1 MSYHALYRAHRP
13 QKFSDVVGQ
22 VHIVRTIQNALT
34 HERLSHAYLFCG
46 PRGTGKTSI
55 AKIIAKA
62 VNCVNYPT
70 DEPCNECVNC
80 TTITNGS
87 NSDVFEIDAASNNG
101 VDEIREIR
109 DKVKYAPT
117 MGRYKV
123 YIIDE
128 VHMLSTGAFNALLK
142 TLEEPPKHVI
152 FILATTEPHKIPPTI
167 ISRCQRFDFKQIST
181 KEIYHHLIE
190 ILNQQNIEYE
200 QEAIQLVAELAEGYI
215 IDEVHM
221 LSTGAFNALLKTL
234 EEPPKHVIF
243 ILATT
248 EPHKIPPTI
257 ISRCQRFDFKQIST
271 KEIYHHLIEILNQ
284 QNIEYEQEAIQLV
297 AELAEGGMRDALSLL
312 DQVISYAFD
321 KILMDDV
328 HALSGTISNT
338 QLLQIIQGI
347 QNLDFATI
355 IDLIQ
360 EMVDSGKEPSRII
373 DGLINVY
380 RDILMYQK
388 IKEASNISNLLIADP
403 LFIPLSEQLPSSQI
417 VQYLFKLNKLQNEM
431 RFSNHPELMLEVG
444 LMSLTE
450 SDLEHQ
456 SGGVAYEIEISDLKK
471 EIETLKRLIKKVEQ
485 TPVVNSSNSSI
496 INQEEP
502 QFKMDLFQDEPKVSD
517 FKLPATEDHI
527 ILPEH
532 VTPEMLTI
540 EQILSH
546 ASKAAKDLVLQKW
559 SELNPLKMPEYKEVV
574 VLLQDGTVVA
584 ASEEGFINQE
594 EPQFKMDLFQDEPK
608 VSDFKLPATEDHII
622 LPEHVTPEMLTIEQI
637 LSHASKAAKDLV
649 LQKWSELNPLKMPEY
664 KEVVVLLQ
672 DGTVV
677 AASEEGF
684 ILTYKHEPGC
694 KRLLREDNKKIAEQI
709 VAYLFGKPYSFSV
722 MPEAFWLEQRQ
733 SYLEQKK
740 QGIEP
745 RLKQYSQD
753 IKNVINY
760 NEEVQTKE
768 DNFIDKIVGM
778 YGPDLV
784 NIIDE

>member
-200 QEAIQLVAELAEGYI
+200 QEAIQLVAELAEG
-215 IDEVHM
+215 
-221 LSTGAFNALLKTL
+221 
-234 EEPPKHVIF
+234 
-243 ILATT
+243 
-248 EPHKIPPTI
+248 
-257 ISRCQRFDFKQIST
+257 
-271 KEIYHHLIEILNQ
+271 
-284 QNIEYEQEAIQLV
+284 
-297 AELAEGGMRDALSLL
+297 GMRDALSLL

-328 HALSGTISNT
+328 HALSGTISNL

-450 SDLEHQ
+450 SDSIHH
-456 SGGVAYEIEISDLKK
+456 SGGAAYEIEISDLKK
-471 EIETLKRLIKKVEQ
+471 EIEILKRLIKKVHQ
-485 TPVVNSSNSSI
+485 TPMINSSNSSI

-502 QFKMDLFQDEPKVSD
+502 QFKMDLFQDEIKVSD
-517 FKLPATEDHI
+517 FKLPATEHHI

-540 EQILSH
+540 E
-546 ASKAAKDLVLQKW
+546 K
-559 SELNPLKMPEYKEVV
+559 
-574 VLLQDGTVVA
+574 
-584 ASEEGFINQE
+584 
-594 EPQFKMDLFQDEPK
+594 
-608 VSDFKLPATEDHII
+608 
-622 LPEHVTPEMLTIEQI
+622 I

-722 MPEAFWLEQRQ
+722 MPESFWLEQRQ

-760 NEEVQTKE
+760 NEEVQNKE

>member
-1 MSYHALYRAHRP
+1 MSYNALYRAHRP

-22 VHIVRTIQNALT
+22 VHIVRTIQNALK

-181 KEIYHHLIE
+181 KEITQHLSE
-190 ILNQQNIEYE
+190 ILTSQNIE
-200 QEAIQLVAELAEGYI
+200 
-215 IDEVHM
+215 
-221 LSTGAFNALLKTL
+221 F
-234 EEPPKHVIF
+234 EEDAV
-243 ILATT
+243 
-248 EPHKIPPTI
+248 
-257 ISRCQRFDFKQIST
+257 
-271 KEIYHHLIEILNQ
+271 
-284 QNIEYEQEAIQLV
+284 QLV

-312 DQVISYAFD
+312 DQVISYSYD
-321 KILMDDV
+321 KILIDDV
-328 HALSGTISNT
+328 HALSGTIANH
-338 QLLQIIQGI
+338 QLLQIIRGI
-347 QNLDFATI
+347 KDLDFSTI

-360 EMVDSGKEPSRII
+360 EMIDQGKEAIRII

-380 RDILMYQK
+380 RDLLMYQK
-388 IKEASNISNLLIADP
+388 IGNSSNISNLLISDE
-403 LFIPLSEQLPSSQI
+403 LFIPLTEELRSAQI

-431 RFSNHPELMLEVG
+431 RFANHPELMLEVG
-444 LMSLTE
+444 LLSLTE
-450 SDLEHQ
+450 TDSEMTGNKAD
-456 SGGVAYEIEISDLKK
+456 YEIEINDLKK
-471 EIETLKRLIKKVEQ
+471 EIEVLKRLVKKVESIP
-485 TPVVNSSNSSI
+485 TTVASNHTKI
-496 INQEEP
+496 INQDDS
-502 QFKMDLFQDEPKVSD
+502 QFKMNLFQEDTKVSD

-532 VTPEMLTI
+532 ITPEMLTI
-540 EQILSH
+540 EQVLSH
-546 ASKAAKDLVLQKW
+546 ASKQARDNVLEKW
-559 SELNPLKMPEYKEVV
+559 SQLNPIKMPEYKDVI
-574 VLLQDGTVVA
+574 VLLQDGSVVA
-584 ASEEGFINQE
+584 AS
-594 EPQFKMDLFQDEPK
+594 D
-608 VSDFKLPATEDHII
+608 
-622 LPEHVTPEMLTIEQI
+622 
-637 LSHASKAAKDLV
+637 
-649 LQKWSELNPLKMPEY
+649 
-664 KEVVVLLQ
+664 
-672 DGTVV
+672 
-677 AASEEGF
+677 EGF

-694 KRLLREDNKKIAEQI
+694 RRLLREDNKKIAEQI
-709 VAYLFGKPYSFSV
+709 VAYLFGRPYAFNV
-722 MPEAFWLEQRQ
+722 MPESFWLEQRQ

-760 NEEVQTKE
+760 NEEVQSKK
-768 DNFIDKIVGM
+768 DDFIDNIVNL
-778 YGPDLV
+778 YGADLV

>member
-1 MSYHALYRAHRP
+1 MSYNALYRAHRP

-22 VHIVRTIQNALT
+22 VHIVRTIQNALK

-181 KEIYHHLIE
+181 KEITQHLSE
-190 ILNQQNIEYE
+190 ILTSQNIE
-200 QEAIQLVAELAEGYI
+200 
-215 IDEVHM
+215 
-221 LSTGAFNALLKTL
+221 F
-234 EEPPKHVIF
+234 EEDAV
-243 ILATT
+243 
-248 EPHKIPPTI
+248 
-257 ISRCQRFDFKQIST
+257 
-271 KEIYHHLIEILNQ
+271 
-284 QNIEYEQEAIQLV
+284 QLV

-312 DQVISYAFD
+312 DHVISYSYD
-321 KILMDDV
+321 KILIDDV
-328 HALSGTISNT
+328 HALSGTIANH
-338 QLLQIIQGI
+338 QLLQIIRGI
-347 QNLDFATI
+347 KDLDFSTI

-360 EMVDSGKEPSRII
+360 EMIDQGKEAIRII

-380 RDILMYQK
+380 RDLLMYQK
-388 IKEASNISNLLIADP
+388 IGNSSNISNLLISDE
-403 LFIPLSEQLPSSQI
+403 LFIPLTEELRSAQI

-431 RFSNHPELMLEVG
+431 RFANHPELMLEVG
-444 LMSLTE
+444 LLDLTE
-450 SDLEHQ
+450 TDSEMTGNKAD
-456 SGGVAYEIEISDLKK
+456 YEIEINDLKK
-471 EIETLKRLIKKVEQ
+471 EIEVLKRLVKKVESIP
-485 TPVVNSSNSSI
+485 TTVASNHTKI
-496 INQEEP
+496 INQDDS
-502 QFKMDLFQDEPKVSD
+502 QFKMNLFQEDTKVSD

-532 VTPEMLTI
+532 ITPEMLTI
-540 EQILSH
+540 EQVLSH
-546 ASKAAKDLVLQKW
+546 ASKQARDNVLEKW
-559 SELNPLKMPEYKEVV
+559 SQLNPIKMPEYKDVI
-574 VLLQDGTVVA
+574 VLLQDGSVVA
-584 ASEEGFINQE
+584 AS
-594 EPQFKMDLFQDEPK
+594 D
-608 VSDFKLPATEDHII
+608 
-622 LPEHVTPEMLTIEQI
+622 
-637 LSHASKAAKDLV
+637 
-649 LQKWSELNPLKMPEY
+649 
-664 KEVVVLLQ
+664 
-672 DGTVV
+672 
-677 AASEEGF
+677 EGF

-694 KRLLREDNKKIAEQI
+694 RRLLREDNKKIAEQI
-709 VAYLFGKPYSFSV
+709 VAYLFGRPYAFNV
-722 MPEAFWLEQRQ
+722 MPESFWLEQRQ

-760 NEEVQTKE
+760 NEEVQSKK
-768 DNFIDKIVGM
+768 DDFIDNIVNL
-778 YGPDLV
+778 YGADLV

>member
-1 MSYHALYRAHRP
+1 MSYNALYRAHRP

-22 VHIVRTIQNALT
+22 VHIVRTIQNALK

-181 KEIYHHLIE
+181 KEITQHLSE
-190 ILNQQNIEYE
+190 ILTSQNIE
-200 QEAIQLVAELAEGYI
+200 
-215 IDEVHM
+215 
-221 LSTGAFNALLKTL
+221 F
-234 EEPPKHVIF
+234 EEDAV
-243 ILATT
+243 
-248 EPHKIPPTI
+248 
-257 ISRCQRFDFKQIST
+257 
-271 KEIYHHLIEILNQ
+271 
-284 QNIEYEQEAIQLV
+284 QLV

-312 DQVISYAFD
+312 DQVISYSYD
-321 KILMDDV
+321 KILIDDV
-328 HALSGTISNT
+328 HALSGTIANH
-338 QLLQIIQGI
+338 QLLQIIRGI
-347 QNLDFATI
+347 KDLDFSTI

-360 EMVDSGKEPSRII
+360 DMIDQGKEAIRIK

-380 RDILMYQK
+380 RDLLMYQK
-388 IKEASNISNLLIADP
+388 IGNSSNISNLLISDE
-403 LFIPLSEQLPSSQI
+403 LFIPLTEELRSAQI

-431 RFSNHPELMLEVG
+431 RFANHPELMLEVG
-444 LMSLTE
+444 LLSLTE
-450 SDLEHQ
+450 TDSEMTGNKAD
-456 SGGVAYEIEISDLKK
+456 YEIEINDLKK
-471 EIETLKRLIKKVEQ
+471 EIEVLKRLVKKVESIP
-485 TPVVNSSNSSI
+485 TTVASNHTKI
-496 INQEEP
+496 INQDDS
-502 QFKMDLFQDEPKVSD
+502 QFKMNLFQEDTKVSD

-532 VTPEMLTI
+532 ITPEMLTI
-540 EQILSH
+540 EQVLSH
-546 ASKAAKDLVLQKW
+546 ASKQARDNVLEKW
-559 SELNPLKMPEYKEVV
+559 SQLNPIKMPEYKDVI
-574 VLLQDGTVVA
+574 VLLLDGSVVA
-584 ASEEGFINQE
+584 AS
-594 EPQFKMDLFQDEPK
+594 D
-608 VSDFKLPATEDHII
+608 
-622 LPEHVTPEMLTIEQI
+622 
-637 LSHASKAAKDLV
+637 
-649 LQKWSELNPLKMPEY
+649 
-664 KEVVVLLQ
+664 
-672 DGTVV
+672 
-677 AASEEGF
+677 EGF

-694 KRLLREDNKKIAEQI
+694 RRLLREDNKKIAEQI
-709 VAYLFGKPYSFSV
+709 VAYLFGRPYAFNV
-722 MPEAFWLEQRQ
+722 MPESFWLEQRQ

-760 NEEVQTKE
+760 NEEVQSKK
-768 DNFIDKIVGM
+768 DDFIDNIVNL
-778 YGPDLV
+778 YGADLV

>member
-62 VNCVNYPT
+62 VNCVNSPT

-181 KEIYHHLIE
+181 KEIYQHLIE

-200 QEAIQLVAELAEGYI
+200 KEAIE
-215 IDEVHM
+215 
-221 LSTGAFNALLKTL
+221 
-234 EEPPKHVIF
+234 
-243 ILATT
+243 
-248 EPHKIPPTI
+248 
-257 ISRCQRFDFKQIST
+257 
-271 KEIYHHLIEILNQ
+271 
-284 QNIEYEQEAIQLV
+284 LV

-312 DQVISYAFD
+312 DQVISYAYD
-321 KILMDDV
+321 KIVMDDV
-328 HALSGTISNT
+328 HALSGTIANA
-338 QLLQIIQGI
+338 QLLKIINGI
-347 QNLDFATI
+347 STLDFATI
-355 IDLIQ
+355 MDLIQ
-360 EMVDSGKEPSRII
+360 EMTDSGKEPSRII

-388 IKEASNISNLLIADP
+388 IKDASNISNLLISDP
-403 LFIPLSEQLPSSQI
+403 LFTPLTEKLSSSQV

-444 LMSLTE
+444 LLSLTE
-450 SDLEHQ
+450 SNPET
-456 SGGVAYEIEISDLKK
+456 STGGAEYEVEINELKK

-485 TPVVNSSNSSI
+485 TPRVNYTNSSI
-496 INQEEP
+496 INQEDN
-502 QFKMDLFQDEPKVSD
+502 QFKLELFQEETNVSD

-540 EQILSH
+540 EQVLSN
-546 ASKAAKDLVLQKW
+546 ASKVARDHVLQKW
-559 SELNPLKMPEYKEVV
+559 NELNPLKMPEYKEVV
-574 VLLQDGTVVA
+574 VLLQDG
-584 ASEEGFINQE
+584 N
-594 EPQFKMDLFQDEPK
+594 
-608 VSDFKLPATEDHII
+608 
-622 LPEHVTPEMLTIEQI
+622 
-637 LSHASKAAKDLV
+637 
-649 LQKWSELNPLKMPEY
+649 
-664 KEVVVLLQ
+664 
-672 DGTVV
+672 VV

-709 VAYLFGKPYSFSV
+709 VAYLFNRPYSFCV
-722 MPEAFWLEQRQ
+722 MPESFWLDQRQ

-740 QGIEP
+740 QGMEP

-768 DNFIDKIVGM
+768 NNFIDEIVGM

>member
-1 MSYHALYRAHRP
+1 MSYNALYRAHRP

-22 VHIVRTIQNALT
+22 VHIVRTIQNALK

-181 KEIYHHLIE
+181 KEITQHLSE
-190 ILNQQNIEYE
+190 ILTSQNIE
-200 QEAIQLVAELAEGYI
+200 
-215 IDEVHM
+215 
-221 LSTGAFNALLKTL
+221 F
-234 EEPPKHVIF
+234 EEDAV
-243 ILATT
+243 
-248 EPHKIPPTI
+248 
-257 ISRCQRFDFKQIST
+257 
-271 KEIYHHLIEILNQ
+271 
-284 QNIEYEQEAIQLV
+284 QLV

-312 DQVISYAFD
+312 DQVISYSYD
-321 KILMDDV
+321 KILIDDV
-328 HALSGTISNT
+328 HALSGTIANHH
-338 QLLQIIQGI
+338 LLQIIRGI
-347 QNLDFATI
+347 KDLDFSTI

-360 EMVDSGKEPSRII
+360 EMIDQGKEAIRII

-380 RDILMYQK
+380 RDLLMYQK
-388 IKEASNISNLLIADP
+388 IGNSSNISNLLISDE
-403 LFIPLSEQLPSSQI
+403 LFIPLTEELRSAQI

-431 RFSNHPELMLEVG
+431 RFANHPELMLEVG
-444 LMSLTE
+444 LLSLTE
-450 SDLEHQ
+450 TDSEMTGNKAD
-456 SGGVAYEIEISDLKK
+456 YEIEINDLKK
-471 EIETLKRLIKKVEQ
+471 EIEVLKRLVKKVESIP
-485 TPVVNSSNSSI
+485 TTVASNHTKI
-496 INQEEP
+496 INQDDS
-502 QFKMDLFQDEPKVSD
+502 QFKMNLFQEDTKVSD

-532 VTPEMLTI
+532 ITPEMLTI
-540 EQILSH
+540 EQVLSH
-546 ASKAAKDLVLQKW
+546 ASKQARDNVLEKW
-559 SELNPLKMPEYKEVV
+559 SQLNPIKMPEYKDVI
-574 VLLQDGTVVA
+574 VLLQDGSVVA
-584 ASEEGFINQE
+584 AS
-594 EPQFKMDLFQDEPK
+594 D
-608 VSDFKLPATEDHII
+608 
-622 LPEHVTPEMLTIEQI
+622 
-637 LSHASKAAKDLV
+637 
-649 LQKWSELNPLKMPEY
+649 
-664 KEVVVLLQ
+664 
-672 DGTVV
+672 
-677 AASEEGF
+677 EGF

-694 KRLLREDNKKIAEQI
+694 RRLLREDNKKIAEQI
-709 VAYLFGKPYSFSV
+709 VAYLFGRPYAFNV
-722 MPEAFWLEQRQ
+722 MPESFWLEQRQ

-760 NEEVQTKE
+760 NEEVQSKK
-768 DNFIDKIVGM
+768 DDFIDNIVNL
-778 YGPDLV
+778 YGADLV

>member
-1 MSYHALYRAHRP
+1 MSYNALYRAHRP

-22 VHIVRTIQNALT
+22 VHIVRTIQNALK

-181 KEIYHHLIE
+181 KEITQHLSE
-190 ILNQQNIEYE
+190 ILTSQNIE
-200 QEAIQLVAELAEGYI
+200 
-215 IDEVHM
+215 
-221 LSTGAFNALLKTL
+221 F
-234 EEPPKHVIF
+234 EEDAV
-243 ILATT
+243 
-248 EPHKIPPTI
+248 
-257 ISRCQRFDFKQIST
+257 
-271 KEIYHHLIEILNQ
+271 
-284 QNIEYEQEAIQLV
+284 QLV

-312 DQVISYAFD
+312 DQVISYSYD
-321 KILMDDV
+321 KILIDDV
-328 HALSGTISNT
+328 HALSGTIANH
-338 QLLQIIQGI
+338 QLLQIIRGI
-347 QNLDFATI
+347 KELDFSTI

-360 EMVDSGKEPSRII
+360 EMIDQGKEAIRII

-380 RDILMYQK
+380 RDLLMYQK
-388 IKEASNISNLLIADP
+388 IGNSSNISNLLISDE
-403 LFIPLSEQLPSSQI
+403 LFIPLTEELRSAQI

-431 RFSNHPELMLEVG
+431 RFANHPELMLEVG
-444 LMSLTE
+444 LLSLTE
-450 SDLEHQ
+450 TDSEMTGNKAD
-456 SGGVAYEIEISDLKK
+456 YEIEINDLKK
-471 EIETLKRLIKKVEQ
+471 EIEVLKRLVKKVESIP
-485 TPVVNSSNSSI
+485 TTVASNHTKI
-496 INQEEP
+496 INQDDS
-502 QFKMDLFQDEPKVSD
+502 QFKMNLFQEDTKVSD

-532 VTPEMLTI
+532 ITPEMLTI
-540 EQILSH
+540 EQVLSH
-546 ASKAAKDLVLQKW
+546 ASKQARDNVLEKW
-559 SELNPLKMPEYKEVV
+559 SQLNPIKMPEYKDVI
-574 VLLQDGTVVA
+574 VLLQDGSVVA
-584 ASEEGFINQE
+584 AS
-594 EPQFKMDLFQDEPK
+594 D
-608 VSDFKLPATEDHII
+608 
-622 LPEHVTPEMLTIEQI
+622 
-637 LSHASKAAKDLV
+637 
-649 LQKWSELNPLKMPEY
+649 
-664 KEVVVLLQ
+664 
-672 DGTVV
+672 
-677 AASEEGF
+677 EGF

-694 KRLLREDNKKIAEQI
+694 RRLLREDNKKIAEQI
-709 VAYLFGKPYSFSV
+709 VAYLFGRPYAFNV
-722 MPEAFWLEQRQ
+722 MPESFWLEQRQ

-760 NEEVQTKE
+760 NEEVQSKK
-768 DNFIDKIVGM
+768 DDFIDNIVNL
-778 YGPDLV
+778 YGADLV

>member
-1 MSYHALYRAHRP
+1 MSYNALYRAHRP

-22 VHIVRTIQNALT
+22 VHIVRTIQNALK

-181 KEIYHHLIE
+181 KEITQHLSE
-190 ILNQQNIEYE
+190 ILTSQNIE
-200 QEAIQLVAELAEGYI
+200 
-215 IDEVHM
+215 
-221 LSTGAFNALLKTL
+221 F
-234 EEPPKHVIF
+234 EEDAV
-243 ILATT
+243 
-248 EPHKIPPTI
+248 
-257 ISRCQRFDFKQIST
+257 
-271 KEIYHHLIEILNQ
+271 
-284 QNIEYEQEAIQLV
+284 QLV

-312 DQVISYAFD
+312 DQVISYSYD
-321 KILMDDV
+321 KILIDDV
-328 HALSGTISNT
+328 HALSGTIANH
-338 QLLQIIQGI
+338 QLLQIIRGI
-347 QNLDFATI
+347 KELDFSTI

-360 EMVDSGKEPSRII
+360 EMIDQGKEAIRII

-380 RDILMYQK
+380 RDLLMYQK
-388 IKEASNISNLLIADP
+388 IGNSSNISNLLISDE
-403 LFIPLSEQLPSSQI
+403 LFIPLTEELRSAQI

-431 RFSNHPELMLEVG
+431 RFANHPELMLEVG
-444 LMSLTE
+444 LLSLTE
-450 SDLEHQ
+450 TDSEMTGNRAD
-456 SGGVAYEIEISDLKK
+456 YEIEINDLKK
-471 EIETLKRLIKKVEQ
+471 EIEVLKRLVKKVESIP
-485 TPVVNSSNSSI
+485 TTVASNHTKI
-496 INQEEP
+496 INQDDS
-502 QFKMDLFQDEPKVSD
+502 QFKMNLFQEDTKVSD

-532 VTPEMLTI
+532 ITPEMLTI
-540 EQILSH
+540 EQVLSH
-546 ASKAAKDLVLQKW
+546 ASKQARDNVLEKW
-559 SELNPLKMPEYKEVV
+559 SQLNPIKMPEYKDVI
-574 VLLQDGTVVA
+574 VLLQDGSVVA
-584 ASEEGFINQE
+584 AS
-594 EPQFKMDLFQDEPK
+594 D
-608 VSDFKLPATEDHII
+608 
-622 LPEHVTPEMLTIEQI
+622 
-637 LSHASKAAKDLV
+637 
-649 LQKWSELNPLKMPEY
+649 
-664 KEVVVLLQ
+664 
-672 DGTVV
+672 
-677 AASEEGF
+677 EGF

-694 KRLLREDNKKIAEQI
+694 RRLLREDNKKIAEQI
-709 VAYLFGKPYSFSV
+709 VAYLFGRPYAFNV
-722 MPEAFWLEQRQ
+722 MPESFWLEQRQ

-760 NEEVQTKE
+760 NEEVQSKK
-768 DNFIDKIVGM
+768 DDFIDNIVNL
-778 YGPDLV
+778 YGADLV

>member
-1 MSYHALYRAHRP
+1 MSYNALYRAHRP

-22 VHIVRTIQNALT
+22 VHIVRTIQNALK

-181 KEIYHHLIE
+181 KEITQHLSE
-190 ILNQQNIEYE
+190 ILTSQNIE
-200 QEAIQLVAELAEGYI
+200 
-215 IDEVHM
+215 
-221 LSTGAFNALLKTL
+221 F
-234 EEPPKHVIF
+234 EEDAV
-243 ILATT
+243 
-248 EPHKIPPTI
+248 
-257 ISRCQRFDFKQIST
+257 
-271 KEIYHHLIEILNQ
+271 
-284 QNIEYEQEAIQLV
+284 QLV

-312 DQVISYAFD
+312 DQVISYSYD
-321 KILMDDV
+321 KILIDDV
-328 HALSGTISNT
+328 HALSGTIANH
-338 QLLQIIQGI
+338 QLLQIIRGI
-347 QNLDFATI
+347 KDLDFSTI

-360 EMVDSGKEPSRII
+360 DMIDQGKEAIRII

-380 RDILMYQK
+380 RDLLMYQK
-388 IKEASNISNLLIADP
+388 IGNSSNISNLLISDE
-403 LFIPLSEQLPSSQI
+403 LFIPLTEELRSAQI

-431 RFSNHPELMLEVG
+431 RFANHPELMLEVG
-444 LMSLTE
+444 LLSLTE
-450 SDLEHQ
+450 TDSEMTGNKAD
-456 SGGVAYEIEISDLKK
+456 YEIEINDLKK
-471 EIETLKRLIKKVEQ
+471 EIEVLKRLVKKVESIP
-485 TPVVNSSNSSI
+485 TTVASNHTKI
-496 INQEEP
+496 INQDDS
-502 QFKMDLFQDEPKVSD
+502 QFKMNLFQEDTKVSD

-532 VTPEMLTI
+532 ITPEMLTI
-540 EQILSH
+540 EQVLSH
-546 ASKAAKDLVLQKW
+546 ASKQARDNVLEKW
-559 SELNPLKMPEYKEVV
+559 SQLNPIKMPEYKDVI
-574 VLLQDGTVVA
+574 VLLQDGSVVA
-584 ASEEGFINQE
+584 AS
-594 EPQFKMDLFQDEPK
+594 D
-608 VSDFKLPATEDHII
+608 
-622 LPEHVTPEMLTIEQI
+622 
-637 LSHASKAAKDLV
+637 
-649 LQKWSELNPLKMPEY
+649 
-664 KEVVVLLQ
+664 
-672 DGTVV
+672 
-677 AASEEGF
+677 EGF

-694 KRLLREDNKKIAEQI
+694 RRLLREDNKKIAEQI
-709 VAYLFGKPYSFSV
+709 VSYLFGRPYAFNV
-722 MPEAFWLEQRQ
+722 MPESFWLEQRQ

-760 NEEVQTKE
+760 NEEVQSKK
-768 DNFIDKIVGM
+768 DDFIDNIVNL
-778 YGPDLV
+778 YGADLV

>member
-62 VNCVNYPT
+62 VNCVNSPT

-181 KEIYHHLIE
+181 KEIYQHLIE

-200 QEAIQLVAELAEGYI
+200 EEAIE
-215 IDEVHM
+215 
-221 LSTGAFNALLKTL
+221 
-234 EEPPKHVIF
+234 
-243 ILATT
+243 
-248 EPHKIPPTI
+248 
-257 ISRCQRFDFKQIST
+257 
-271 KEIYHHLIEILNQ
+271 
-284 QNIEYEQEAIQLV
+284 LV

-312 DQVISYAFD
+312 DQVISYAYD
-321 KILMDDV
+321 KIVMDDV
-328 HALSGTISNT
+328 HALSGTIANA
-338 QLLQIIQGI
+338 QLLQIINGI
-347 QNLDFATI
+347 STLDFATI

-360 EMVDSGKEPSRII
+360 EMADSGKEPSRII

-388 IKEASNISNLLIADP
+388 IKDASNISNLLISDP
-403 LFIPLSEQLPSSQI
+403 LFTPLTEKLSSSQI

-444 LMSLTE
+444 LLSLTE
-450 SDLEHQ
+450 SHPE
-456 SGGVAYEIEISDLKK
+456 SSTGGAEYEIEISELKK

-485 TPVVNSSNSSI
+485 TPVVNYTNSSI
-496 INQEEP
+496 INQEDN
-502 QFKMDLFQDEPKVSD
+502 QFKLELFQEEPRVST
-517 FKLPATEDHI
+517 FKLPATENHV

-540 EQILSH
+540 EQVLSN
-546 ASKAAKDLVLQKW
+546 ASKAARDHVLQKW
-559 SELNPLKMPEYKEVV
+559 NELNPLKMPEYKEVV
-574 VLLQDGTVVA
+574 VLLQDG
-584 ASEEGFINQE
+584 N
-594 EPQFKMDLFQDEPK
+594 
-608 VSDFKLPATEDHII
+608 
-622 LPEHVTPEMLTIEQI
+622 
-637 LSHASKAAKDLV
+637 
-649 LQKWSELNPLKMPEY
+649 
-664 KEVVVLLQ
+664 
-672 DGTVV
+672 VV

-709 VAYLFGKPYSFSV
+709 VAYLFNKPYPFSV
-722 MPEAFWLEQRQ
+722 MPESFWLEQRQ

-740 QGIEP
+740 QGMEP

-768 DNFIDKIVGM
+768 NNFIDEIVGM

>member
-62 VNCVNYPT
+62 VNCVNSPT

-181 KEIYHHLIE
+181 KEIYQHLIE

-200 QEAIQLVAELAEGYI
+200 EEAIE
-215 IDEVHM
+215 
-221 LSTGAFNALLKTL
+221 
-234 EEPPKHVIF
+234 
-243 ILATT
+243 
-248 EPHKIPPTI
+248 
-257 ISRCQRFDFKQIST
+257 
-271 KEIYHHLIEILNQ
+271 
-284 QNIEYEQEAIQLV
+284 LV

-312 DQVISYAFD
+312 DQVISYAYD
-321 KILMDDV
+321 KIVMDDV
-328 HALSGTISNT
+328 HALSGTIANT
-338 QLLQIIQGI
+338 QLLQIINGI
-347 QNLDFATI
+347 ITLDFSTI

-360 EMVDSGKEPSRII
+360 EMADSGKEPSRII

-388 IKEASNISNLLIADP
+388 IKDASNISNLLISDSLFTP
-403 LFIPLSEQLPSSQI
+403 LTEKLSSSQI

-444 LMSLTE
+444 LLSLTE
-450 SDLEHQ
+450 SHPEA
-456 SGGVAYEIEISDLKK
+456 STGGAEYEIEISELKK

-485 TPVVNSSNSSI
+485 TPVVNYTNSSI
-496 INQEEP
+496 INQEDN
-502 QFKMDLFQDEPKVSD
+502 QFKLELFQEEPKVSN
-517 FKLPATEDHI
+517 FKLPSTQDHV

-540 EQILSH
+540 EQVLSN
-546 ASKAAKDLVLQKW
+546 ASKAARDHVLQKW
-559 SELNPLKMPEYKEVV
+559 NELNPLKMPEYKEVV
-574 VLLQDGTVVA
+574 VLLQDG
-584 ASEEGFINQE
+584 N
-594 EPQFKMDLFQDEPK
+594 
-608 VSDFKLPATEDHII
+608 
-622 LPEHVTPEMLTIEQI
+622 
-637 LSHASKAAKDLV
+637 
-649 LQKWSELNPLKMPEY
+649 
-664 KEVVVLLQ
+664 
-672 DGTVV
+672 VV

-709 VAYLFGKPYSFSV
+709 VAYLFNKPYSFSV
-722 MPEAFWLEQRQ
+722 MPESFWLEQRQ

-740 QGIEP
+740 QGMEP

-768 DNFIDKIVGM
+768 NNFIDEIVGM

>member
-1 MSYHALYRAHRP
+1 MSYNALYRAHRP

-22 VHIVRTIQNALT
+22 VHIVRTIQNALK

-181 KEIYHHLIE
+181 KEITQHLSE
-190 ILNQQNIEYE
+190 ILTSQNIE
-200 QEAIQLVAELAEGYI
+200 
-215 IDEVHM
+215 
-221 LSTGAFNALLKTL
+221 F
-234 EEPPKHVIF
+234 EEDAV
-243 ILATT
+243 
-248 EPHKIPPTI
+248 
-257 ISRCQRFDFKQIST
+257 
-271 KEIYHHLIEILNQ
+271 
-284 QNIEYEQEAIQLV
+284 QLV

-312 DQVISYAFD
+312 DQVISYSYD
-321 KILMDDV
+321 KILIDDV
-328 HALSGTISNT
+328 HALSGTIANH
-338 QLLQIIQGI
+338 QLLQIIRGI
-347 QNLDFATI
+347 KDLDFSTI

-360 EMVDSGKEPSRII
+360 DMIDQGKEAIRII

-380 RDILMYQK
+380 RDLLMYQK
-388 IKEASNISNLLIADP
+388 IGNSSNISNLLISDE
-403 LFIPLSEQLPSSQI
+403 LFIPLTEELRSAQI

-431 RFSNHPELMLEVG
+431 RFANHPELMLEVG
-444 LMSLTE
+444 LLSLTE
-450 SDLEHQ
+450 TDSEMTGNKAD
-456 SGGVAYEIEISDLKK
+456 YEIEINDLKK
-471 EIETLKRLIKKVEQ
+471 EIEVLKRLVKKVESIP
-485 TPVVNSSNSSI
+485 TTVASNHTKI
-496 INQEEP
+496 INQDDS
-502 QFKMDLFQDEPKVSD
+502 QFKMNLFQEDTKVSD
-517 FKLPATEDHI
+517 FKFPATEDHI

-532 VTPEMLTI
+532 ITPEMLTI
-540 EQILSH
+540 EQVLSH
-546 ASKAAKDLVLQKW
+546 ASKQARDNVLEKW
-559 SELNPLKMPEYKEVV
+559 SQLNPIKMPEYKDVI
-574 VLLQDGTVVA
+574 VLLQDGSVVA
-584 ASEEGFINQE
+584 AS
-594 EPQFKMDLFQDEPK
+594 D
-608 VSDFKLPATEDHII
+608 
-622 LPEHVTPEMLTIEQI
+622 
-637 LSHASKAAKDLV
+637 
-649 LQKWSELNPLKMPEY
+649 
-664 KEVVVLLQ
+664 
-672 DGTVV
+672 
-677 AASEEGF
+677 EGF

-694 KRLLREDNKKIAEQI
+694 RRLLREDNKKIAEQI
-709 VAYLFGKPYSFSV
+709 VAYLFGRPYAFNV
-722 MPEAFWLEQRQ
+722 MPESFWLEQRQ

-760 NEEVQTKE
+760 NEEVQSKK
-768 DNFIDKIVGM
+768 DDFIDNIVNL
-778 YGPDLV
+778 YGADLV

>member
-1 MSYHALYRAHRP
+1 MSYNALYRAHRP

-22 VHIVRTIQNALT
+22 VHIVRTIQNALK

-123 YIIDE
+123 YVIDE

-181 KEIYHHLIE
+181 KEITQHLSE
-190 ILNQQNIEYE
+190 ILTSQNIE
-200 QEAIQLVAELAEGYI
+200 
-215 IDEVHM
+215 
-221 LSTGAFNALLKTL
+221 F
-234 EEPPKHVIF
+234 EEDAV
-243 ILATT
+243 
-248 EPHKIPPTI
+248 
-257 ISRCQRFDFKQIST
+257 
-271 KEIYHHLIEILNQ
+271 
-284 QNIEYEQEAIQLV
+284 QLV

-312 DQVISYAFD
+312 DQVISYSYD
-321 KILMDDV
+321 KILIDDV
-328 HALSGTISNT
+328 HALSGTIANH
-338 QLLQIIQGI
+338 QLLQIIRGI
-347 QNLDFATI
+347 KDLDFSTI

-360 EMVDSGKEPSRII
+360 EMIDQGKEAIRII

-380 RDILMYQK
+380 RDLLMYQK
-388 IKEASNISNLLIADP
+388 IGNSSNISNLLISDE
-403 LFIPLSEQLPSSQI
+403 LFIPLTEELRSAQI

-431 RFSNHPELMLEVG
+431 RFANHPELMLEVG
-444 LMSLTE
+444 LLSLTE
-450 SDLEHQ
+450 TDSEMTGNKAD
-456 SGGVAYEIEISDLKK
+456 YEIEINDLKK
-471 EIETLKRLIKKVEQ
+471 EIEVLKRLVKKVESIP
-485 TPVVNSSNSSI
+485 TTVASNHTKI
-496 INQEEP
+496 INQDDS
-502 QFKMDLFQDEPKVSD
+502 QFKMNLFQEDTKVSD

-532 VTPEMLTI
+532 ITPEMLTI
-540 EQILSH
+540 EQVLSH
-546 ASKAAKDLVLQKW
+546 ASKQARDNVLEKW
-559 SELNPLKMPEYKEVV
+559 SQLNPIKMPEYKDVI
-574 VLLQDGTVVA
+574 VLLQDGSVVA
-584 ASEEGFINQE
+584 AS
-594 EPQFKMDLFQDEPK
+594 D
-608 VSDFKLPATEDHII
+608 
-622 LPEHVTPEMLTIEQI
+622 
-637 LSHASKAAKDLV
+637 
-649 LQKWSELNPLKMPEY
+649 
-664 KEVVVLLQ
+664 
-672 DGTVV
+672 
-677 AASEEGF
+677 EGF

-694 KRLLREDNKKIAEQI
+694 RRLLREDNKKIAEQI
-709 VAYLFGKPYSFSV
+709 VAYLFGRPYAFNV
-722 MPEAFWLEQRQ
+722 MPESFWLEQRQ

-760 NEEVQTKE
+760 NEEVQSKK
-768 DNFIDKIVGM
+768 DDFIDNIVNL
-778 YGPDLV
+778 YGADLV

>member
-1 MSYHALYRAHRP
+1 MSYNALYRAHRP

-22 VHIVRTIQNALT
+22 VHIVRTIQNALK

-181 KEIYHHLIE
+181 KEITQHLSE
-190 ILNQQNIEYE
+190 ILTSQNIE
-200 QEAIQLVAELAEGYI
+200 
-215 IDEVHM
+215 
-221 LSTGAFNALLKTL
+221 F
-234 EEPPKHVIF
+234 EEDAV
-243 ILATT
+243 
-248 EPHKIPPTI
+248 
-257 ISRCQRFDFKQIST
+257 
-271 KEIYHHLIEILNQ
+271 
-284 QNIEYEQEAIQLV
+284 QLV

-312 DQVISYAFD
+312 DQVISYSYD
-321 KILMDDV
+321 KILIDDV
-328 HALSGTISNT
+328 HALSGTIANH
-338 QLLQIIQGI
+338 QLLQIIRGI
-347 QNLDFATI
+347 KDLDFSTI

-360 EMVDSGKEPSRII
+360 EMIDQGKEAIRII

-380 RDILMYQK
+380 RDLLMYQK
-388 IKEASNISNLLIADP
+388 IGNSSNISNLLISDE
-403 LFIPLSEQLPSSQI
+403 LFISLTEELRSAQI

-431 RFSNHPELMLEVG
+431 RFANHPELMLEVG
-444 LMSLTE
+444 LLSLTE
-450 SDLEHQ
+450 TDSEMTGNKAD
-456 SGGVAYEIEISDLKK
+456 YEIEINDLKK
-471 EIETLKRLIKKVEQ
+471 EIEVLKRLVKKVESIP
-485 TPVVNSSNSSI
+485 TTVASNHTKI
-496 INQEEP
+496 INQDDS
-502 QFKMDLFQDEPKVSD
+502 QFKMNLFQEDTKVSD

-532 VTPEMLTI
+532 ITPEMLTI
-540 EQILSH
+540 EQVLSH
-546 ASKAAKDLVLQKW
+546 ASKQARDNVLEKW
-559 SELNPLKMPEYKEVV
+559 SQLNPIKMPEYKDVI
-574 VLLQDGTVVA
+574 VLLQDGSVVA
-584 ASEEGFINQE
+584 AS
-594 EPQFKMDLFQDEPK
+594 D
-608 VSDFKLPATEDHII
+608 
-622 LPEHVTPEMLTIEQI
+622 
-637 LSHASKAAKDLV
+637 
-649 LQKWSELNPLKMPEY
+649 
-664 KEVVVLLQ
+664 
-672 DGTVV
+672 
-677 AASEEGF
+677 EGF

-694 KRLLREDNKKIAEQI
+694 RRLLREDNKKIAEQI
-709 VAYLFGKPYSFSV
+709 VAYLFGRPYAFNV
-722 MPEAFWLEQRQ
+722 MPESFWLEQRQ

-760 NEEVQTKE
+760 NEEVQSKK
-768 DNFIDKIVGM
+768 DDFIDNIVNL
-778 YGPDLV
+778 YGADLV

>member
-1 MSYHALYRAHRP
+1 MSYNALYRAHRP

-22 VHIVRTIQNALT
+22 VHIVRTIQNALK

-181 KEIYHHLIE
+181 KEITQHLTE
-190 ILNQQNIEYE
+190 ILKGQNLTFED
-200 QEAIQLVAELAEGYI
+200 EAV
-215 IDEVHM
+215 
-221 LSTGAFNALLKTL
+221 
-234 EEPPKHVIF
+234 
-243 ILATT
+243 
-248 EPHKIPPTI
+248 
-257 ISRCQRFDFKQIST
+257 
-271 KEIYHHLIEILNQ
+271 
-284 QNIEYEQEAIQLV
+284 QLV

-312 DQVISYAFD
+312 DQVISYSDD
-321 KILMDDV
+321 KILVDDV
-328 HALSGTISNT
+328 HALSGTIANH
-338 QLLQIIQGI
+338 QLLQIIKGI
-347 QNLDFATI
+347 KELDFSTI

-360 EMVDSGKEPSRII
+360 GMIDEGKESVRIV

-380 RDILMYQK
+380 RDLLMFQK
-388 IKEASNISNLLIADP
+388 IGSSANISNLLVSNE
-403 LFIPLSEQLPSSQI
+403 LFTLLTSELRSSQI

-431 RFSNHPELMLEVG
+431 RFANHPELMLEVG
-444 LMSLTE
+444 LLSLTE
-450 SDLEHQ
+450 NDSSNTSDGADYETEINDLKR
-456 SGGVAYEIEISDLKK
+456 EIEV
-471 EIETLKRLIKKVEQ
+471 LKRLVKKVESR
-485 TPVVNSSNSSI
+485 PVSTSNQSTMISQSDTQFKM
-496 INQEEP
+496 NLFQEEP
-502 QFKMDLFQDEPKVSD
+502 RISD
-517 FKLPATEDHI
+517 FKLPTTQDHV

-540 EQILSH
+540 EQVLSN
-546 ASKAAKDLVLQKW
+546 ASKQSRDIVLEKW
-559 SELNPLKMPEYKEVV
+559 AQLNPIKMPEYKDVI
-574 VLLQDGTVVA
+574 VLLQDGSVVA
-584 ASEEGFINQE
+584 AS
-594 EPQFKMDLFQDEPK
+594 D
-608 VSDFKLPATEDHII
+608 
-622 LPEHVTPEMLTIEQI
+622 
-637 LSHASKAAKDLV
+637 
-649 LQKWSELNPLKMPEY
+649 
-664 KEVVVLLQ
+664 
-672 DGTVV
+672 
-677 AASEEGF
+677 EGF

-694 KRLLREDNKKIAEQI
+694 RRLLREDNKKIAEQI
-709 VAYLFGKPYSFSV
+709 VAYLFDRPYPFNV
-722 MPEAFWLEQRQ
+722 MPESFWLEQRQ

-753 IKNVINY
+753 MKNVINY
-760 NEEVQTKE
+760 NEEVQTKK
-768 DNFIDKIVGM
+768 DDFIDNVVDL
-778 YGPDLV
+778 YGADLV

>member
-1 MSYHALYRAHRP
+1 MSYNALYRAHRP

-22 VHIVRTIQNALT
+22 VHIVRTIQNALK

-80 TTITNGS
+80 TTITNGF

-181 KEIYHHLIE
+181 KEITQHLSE
-190 ILNQQNIEYE
+190 ILTSQNIE
-200 QEAIQLVAELAEGYI
+200 
-215 IDEVHM
+215 
-221 LSTGAFNALLKTL
+221 F
-234 EEPPKHVIF
+234 EEDAV
-243 ILATT
+243 
-248 EPHKIPPTI
+248 
-257 ISRCQRFDFKQIST
+257 
-271 KEIYHHLIEILNQ
+271 
-284 QNIEYEQEAIQLV
+284 QLV

-312 DQVISYAFD
+312 DQVISYSYD
-321 KILMDDV
+321 KILIDDV
-328 HALSGTISNT
+328 HALSGTIANH
-338 QLLQIIQGI
+338 QLLQIIRGI
-347 QNLDFATI
+347 KDLDFSTI

-360 EMVDSGKEPSRII
+360 DMIDQGKEAIRII

-380 RDILMYQK
+380 RDLLMYQK
-388 IKEASNISNLLIADP
+388 IGNSSNISNLLISDE
-403 LFIPLSEQLPSSQI
+403 LFIPLTEELRSAQI

-431 RFSNHPELMLEVG
+431 RFANHPELMLEVG
-444 LMSLTE
+444 LLSLTE
-450 SDLEHQ
+450 TDSEMTGNKAD
-456 SGGVAYEIEISDLKK
+456 YEIEINDLKK
-471 EIETLKRLIKKVEQ
+471 EIEVLKRLVKKVESIP
-485 TPVVNSSNSSI
+485 TTVASNHTKI
-496 INQEEP
+496 INQDDS
-502 QFKMDLFQDEPKVSD
+502 QFKMNLFQEDTKVSD

-532 VTPEMLTI
+532 ITPEMLTI
-540 EQILSH
+540 EQVLSH
-546 ASKAAKDLVLQKW
+546 ASKQARDNVLEKW
-559 SELNPLKMPEYKEVV
+559 SQLNPIKMPEYKDVI
-574 VLLQDGTVVA
+574 VLLQDGSVVA
-584 ASEEGFINQE
+584 AS
-594 EPQFKMDLFQDEPK
+594 D
-608 VSDFKLPATEDHII
+608 
-622 LPEHVTPEMLTIEQI
+622 
-637 LSHASKAAKDLV
+637 
-649 LQKWSELNPLKMPEY
+649 
-664 KEVVVLLQ
+664 
-672 DGTVV
+672 
-677 AASEEGF
+677 EGF

-694 KRLLREDNKKIAEQI
+694 RRLLREDNKKIAEQI
-709 VAYLFGKPYSFSV
+709 VAYLFGRPYAFNV
-722 MPEAFWLEQRQ
+722 MPESFWLEQRQ

-760 NEEVQTKE
+760 NEEVQSKK
-768 DNFIDKIVGM
+768 DDFIDNIVNL
-778 YGPDLV
+778 YGADLV

>member
-1 MSYHALYRAHRP
+1 MSYNALYRAHRP

-22 VHIVRTIQNALT
+22 VHIVRTIQNALK

-181 KEIYHHLIE
+181 KEITQHLSE
-190 ILNQQNIEYE
+190 ILTSQNIE
-200 QEAIQLVAELAEGYI
+200 
-215 IDEVHM
+215 
-221 LSTGAFNALLKTL
+221 F
-234 EEPPKHVIF
+234 EEDAV
-243 ILATT
+243 
-248 EPHKIPPTI
+248 
-257 ISRCQRFDFKQIST
+257 
-271 KEIYHHLIEILNQ
+271 
-284 QNIEYEQEAIQLV
+284 QLV

-312 DQVISYAFD
+312 DQVISYSYD
-321 KILMDDV
+321 KILIDDV
-328 HALSGTISNT
+328 HALSGTIANH
-338 QLLQIIQGI
+338 QLLQIIRGI
-347 QNLDFATI
+347 KELDFSTI

-360 EMVDSGKEPSRII
+360 DMIDQGKEAIRII

-380 RDILMYQK
+380 RDLLMYQK
-388 IKEASNISNLLIADP
+388 IGNSSNISNLLISDE
-403 LFIPLSEQLPSSQI
+403 LFIPLTEELRSAQI

-431 RFSNHPELMLEVG
+431 RFANHPELMLEVG
-444 LMSLTE
+444 LLSLTE
-450 SDLEHQ
+450 TDSEMTGNKAD
-456 SGGVAYEIEISDLKK
+456 YEIEINDLKK
-471 EIETLKRLIKKVEQ
+471 EIEVLKRLVKKVESIP
-485 TPVVNSSNSSI
+485 TTVASNHTKI
-496 INQEEP
+496 INQDDS
-502 QFKMDLFQDEPKVSD
+502 QFKMNLFQEDTKVSD

-532 VTPEMLTI
+532 ITPEMLTI
-540 EQILSH
+540 EQVLSH
-546 ASKAAKDLVLQKW
+546 ASKQARDNVLEKW
-559 SELNPLKMPEYKEVV
+559 SQLNPIKMPEYKDVI
-574 VLLQDGTVVA
+574 VLLQDGSVVA
-584 ASEEGFINQE
+584 AS
-594 EPQFKMDLFQDEPK
+594 D
-608 VSDFKLPATEDHII
+608 
-622 LPEHVTPEMLTIEQI
+622 
-637 LSHASKAAKDLV
+637 
-649 LQKWSELNPLKMPEY
+649 
-664 KEVVVLLQ
+664 
-672 DGTVV
+672 
-677 AASEEGF
+677 EGF

-694 KRLLREDNKKIAEQI
+694 RRLLREDNKKIAEQI
-709 VAYLFGKPYSFSV
+709 VAYLFGRPYAFNV
-722 MPEAFWLEQRQ
+722 MPESFWLEQRQ

-760 NEEVQTKE
+760 NEEVQSKK
-768 DNFIDKIVGM
+768 DDFIDNIVNL
-778 YGPDLV
+778 YGADLV

>member
-1 MSYHALYRAHRP
+1 MSYNALYRAHRP

-22 VHIVRTIQNALT
+22 VHIVRTIQNALK

-181 KEIYHHLIE
+181 KEITQHLSE
-190 ILNQQNIEYE
+190 ILTSQNIE
-200 QEAIQLVAELAEGYI
+200 
-215 IDEVHM
+215 
-221 LSTGAFNALLKTL
+221 F
-234 EEPPKHVIF
+234 EEDAV
-243 ILATT
+243 
-248 EPHKIPPTI
+248 
-257 ISRCQRFDFKQIST
+257 
-271 KEIYHHLIEILNQ
+271 
-284 QNIEYEQEAIQLV
+284 QLV

-312 DQVISYAFD
+312 DQVISYSYD
-321 KILMDDV
+321 KILIDDV
-328 HALSGTISNT
+328 HALSGTIANH
-338 QLLQIIQGI
+338 QLLQIIRGI
-347 QNLDFATI
+347 KDLDFSTI

-360 EMVDSGKEPSRII
+360 DMIDQGKEAIRII

-380 RDILMYQK
+380 RDLLMYQK
-388 IKEASNISNLLIADP
+388 IGNSSNISNLLISDE
-403 LFIPLSEQLPSSQI
+403 LFIPLTEELRSAQI

-431 RFSNHPELMLEVG
+431 RFANHPELMLEVG
-444 LMSLTE
+444 LLSLTE
-450 SDLEHQ
+450 TDSEMTGNKAD
-456 SGGVAYEIEISDLKK
+456 YEIEINDLKK
-471 EIETLKRLIKKVEQ
+471 EIEVLKRLVKKVESIP
-485 TPVVNSSNSSI
+485 TTVASNHTKI
-496 INQEEP
+496 INQDDS
-502 QFKMDLFQDEPKVSD
+502 QFKMNLFQEDTKVSD

-527 ILPEH
+527 ILPEYI
-532 VTPEMLTI
+532 TPEMLTI
-540 EQILSH
+540 EQVLSH
-546 ASKAAKDLVLQKW
+546 ASKQARDNVLEKW
-559 SELNPLKMPEYKEVV
+559 SQLNPIKMPEYKDVI
-574 VLLQDGTVVA
+574 VLLQDGSVVA
-584 ASEEGFINQE
+584 AS
-594 EPQFKMDLFQDEPK
+594 D
-608 VSDFKLPATEDHII
+608 
-622 LPEHVTPEMLTIEQI
+622 
-637 LSHASKAAKDLV
+637 
-649 LQKWSELNPLKMPEY
+649 
-664 KEVVVLLQ
+664 
-672 DGTVV
+672 
-677 AASEEGF
+677 EGF

-694 KRLLREDNKKIAEQI
+694 RRLLREDNKKIAEQI
-709 VAYLFGKPYSFSV
+709 VAYLFGRPYAFNV
-722 MPEAFWLEQRQ
+722 MPESFWLEQRQ

-760 NEEVQTKE
+760 NEEVQSKK
-768 DNFIDKIVGM
+768 DDFIDNIVNL
-778 YGPDLV
+778 YGADLV

>member
-62 VNCVNYPT
+62 VNCVNSPT

-181 KEIYHHLIE
+181 KEIYQHLIE

-200 QEAIQLVAELAEGYI
+200 EEAIE
-215 IDEVHM
+215 
-221 LSTGAFNALLKTL
+221 
-234 EEPPKHVIF
+234 
-243 ILATT
+243 
-248 EPHKIPPTI
+248 
-257 ISRCQRFDFKQIST
+257 
-271 KEIYHHLIEILNQ
+271 
-284 QNIEYEQEAIQLV
+284 LV

-312 DQVISYAFD
+312 DQVISYAYD
-321 KILMDDV
+321 KIVMDDV
-328 HALSGTISNT
+328 HALSGTIANT
-338 QLLQIIQGI
+338 QLLQIINGI
-347 QNLDFATI
+347 ITLDFSTI

-360 EMVDSGKEPSRII
+360 EMADSGKEPSRII

-388 IKEASNISNLLIADP
+388 IKDASNISNLLISDP
-403 LFIPLSEQLPSSQI
+403 LFTPLTEKLSSSQI

-444 LMSLTE
+444 LLSLTE
-450 SDLEHQ
+450 SHPEA
-456 SGGVAYEIEISDLKK
+456 STGGAEYEIEISELK
-471 EIETLKRLIKKVEQ
+471 I
-485 TPVVNSSNSSI
+485 
-496 INQEEP
+496 
-502 QFKMDLFQDEPKVSD
+502 
-517 FKLPATEDHI
+517 
-527 ILPEH
+527 
-532 VTPEMLTI
+532 
-540 EQILSH
+540 
-546 ASKAAKDLVLQKW
+546 
-559 SELNPLKMPEYKEVV
+559 
-574 VLLQDGTVVA
+574 
-584 ASEEGFINQE
+584 
-594 EPQFKMDLFQDEPK
+594 
-608 VSDFKLPATEDHII
+608 
-622 LPEHVTPEMLTIEQI
+622 
-637 LSHASKAAKDLV
+637 
-649 LQKWSELNPLKMPEY
+649 
-664 KEVVVLLQ
+664 
-672 DGTVV
+672 
-677 AASEEGF
+677 
-684 ILTYKHEPGC
+684 
-694 KRLLREDNKKIAEQI
+694 I
-709 VAYLFGKPYSFSV
+709 VAY
-722 MPEAFWLEQRQ
+722 
-733 SYLEQKK
+733 
-740 QGIEP
+740 
-745 RLKQYSQD
+745 
-753 IKNVINY
+753 
-760 NEEVQTKE
+760 
-768 DNFIDKIVGM
+768 
-778 YGPDLV
+778 
-784 NIIDE
+784 

>member
-1 MSYHALYRAHRP
+1 MSYNALYRAHRP

-22 VHIVRTIQNALT
+22 VHIVRTIQNALK

-181 KEIYHHLIE
+181 KEITQHLSE
-190 ILNQQNIEYE
+190 ILTSQNIE
-200 QEAIQLVAELAEGYI
+200 
-215 IDEVHM
+215 
-221 LSTGAFNALLKTL
+221 F
-234 EEPPKHVIF
+234 EEDAV
-243 ILATT
+243 
-248 EPHKIPPTI
+248 
-257 ISRCQRFDFKQIST
+257 
-271 KEIYHHLIEILNQ
+271 
-284 QNIEYEQEAIQLV
+284 QLV

-312 DQVISYAFD
+312 DQVISYSYD
-321 KILMDDV
+321 KILIDDV
-328 HALSGTISNT
+328 HALSGTIANH
-338 QLLQIIQGI
+338 QLLQIIRGI
-347 QNLDFATI
+347 KDLDLSTI

-360 EMVDSGKEPSRII
+360 DMIDQGKEAIRII

-380 RDILMYQK
+380 RDLLMYQK
-388 IKEASNISNLLIADP
+388 IGNSSNISNLLISDE
-403 LFIPLSEQLPSSQI
+403 LFIPLTEELRSAQI

-431 RFSNHPELMLEVG
+431 RFANHPELMLEVG
-444 LMSLTE
+444 LLSLTE
-450 SDLEHQ
+450 TDSEMTGNKAD
-456 SGGVAYEIEISDLKK
+456 YEIEINDLKK
-471 EIETLKRLIKKVEQ
+471 EIEVLKRLVKKVESIP
-485 TPVVNSSNSSI
+485 TTVASNHTKI
-496 INQEEP
+496 INQDDS
-502 QFKMDLFQDEPKVSD
+502 QFKMNLFQEDTKVSD

-532 VTPEMLTI
+532 ITPEMLTI
-540 EQILSH
+540 EQVLSH
-546 ASKAAKDLVLQKW
+546 ASKQARDNVLEKW
-559 SELNPLKMPEYKEVV
+559 SQLNPIKMPEYKDVI
-574 VLLQDGTVVA
+574 VLLQDGSVVA
-584 ASEEGFINQE
+584 AS
-594 EPQFKMDLFQDEPK
+594 D
-608 VSDFKLPATEDHII
+608 
-622 LPEHVTPEMLTIEQI
+622 
-637 LSHASKAAKDLV
+637 
-649 LQKWSELNPLKMPEY
+649 
-664 KEVVVLLQ
+664 
-672 DGTVV
+672 
-677 AASEEGF
+677 EGF

-694 KRLLREDNKKIAEQI
+694 RRLLREDNKKIAEQI
-709 VAYLFGKPYSFSV
+709 VAYLFGRPYAFNV
-722 MPEAFWLEQRQ
+722 MPESFWLEQRQ

-760 NEEVQTKE
+760 NEEVQSKK
-768 DNFIDKIVGM
+768 DDFIDNIVNL
-778 YGPDLV
+778 YGADLV

>member
-62 VNCVNYPT
+62 VNCVNSPT

-181 KEIYHHLIE
+181 KEIYQHLIE

-200 QEAIQLVAELAEGYI
+200 EEAIE
-215 IDEVHM
+215 
-221 LSTGAFNALLKTL
+221 
-234 EEPPKHVIF
+234 
-243 ILATT
+243 
-248 EPHKIPPTI
+248 
-257 ISRCQRFDFKQIST
+257 
-271 KEIYHHLIEILNQ
+271 
-284 QNIEYEQEAIQLV
+284 LV

-312 DQVISYAFD
+312 DQVISYAYD
-321 KILMDDV
+321 KIVMDDV
-328 HALSGTISNT
+328 HALSGTIANA
-338 QLLQIIQGI
+338 QLLQIINGI
-347 QNLDFATI
+347 STLDFATI

-360 EMVDSGKEPSRII
+360 EMADSGKEPSRII

-388 IKEASNISNLLIADP
+388 IKDASNISNLLISDP
-403 LFIPLSEQLPSSQI
+403 LFTPLTEKLSSSQI

-444 LMSLTE
+444 LLSLTE
-450 SDLEHQ
+450 SHPE
-456 SGGVAYEIEISDLKK
+456 SSTGGAEYEIEISELKK

-485 TPVVNSSNSSI
+485 TPVVNYTNSSI
-496 INQEEP
+496 INQEDN
-502 QFKMDLFQDEPKVSD
+502 QFKLELFQEEPRVST
-517 FKLPATEDHI
+517 FKLPATEDHV

-540 EQILSH
+540 EQVLSN
-546 ASKAAKDLVLQKW
+546 ASKAARDHVLQKW
-559 SELNPLKMPEYKEVV
+559 NELNPLKMPEYKEVV
-574 VLLQDGTVVA
+574 VLLQDG
-584 ASEEGFINQE
+584 
-594 EPQFKMDLFQDEPK
+594 K
-608 VSDFKLPATEDHII
+608 
-622 LPEHVTPEMLTIEQI
+622 
-637 LSHASKAAKDLV
+637 
-649 LQKWSELNPLKMPEY
+649 
-664 KEVVVLLQ
+664 
-672 DGTVV
+672 VV

-709 VAYLFGKPYSFSV
+709 VAYLFNKPYPFSV
-722 MPEAFWLEQRQ
+722 MPESFWLEQRQ

-740 QGIEP
+740 QGLEP

-768 DNFIDKIVGM
+768 NNFIDEIVGM

>member
-1 MSYHALYRAHRP
+1 MSYNALYRAHRP

-22 VHIVRTIQNALT
+22 VHIVRTIQNALK

-181 KEIYHHLIE
+181 KEITQHLSE
-190 ILNQQNIEYE
+190 ILTSQNIE
-200 QEAIQLVAELAEGYI
+200 
-215 IDEVHM
+215 
-221 LSTGAFNALLKTL
+221 F
-234 EEPPKHVIF
+234 EEDAV
-243 ILATT
+243 
-248 EPHKIPPTI
+248 
-257 ISRCQRFDFKQIST
+257 
-271 KEIYHHLIEILNQ
+271 
-284 QNIEYEQEAIQLV
+284 QLV

-312 DQVISYAFD
+312 DQVISYSYD
-321 KILMDDV
+321 KILIDDV
-328 HALSGTISNT
+328 HALSGTIANH
-338 QLLQIIQGI
+338 QLLQIIRGI
-347 QNLDFATI
+347 KDLDFSTI

-360 EMVDSGKEPSRII
+360 DMIDQGKEAIRII

-380 RDILMYQK
+380 RDLLMYQK
-388 IKEASNISNLLIADP
+388 IGNSSNISNLLISDE
-403 LFIPLSEQLPSSQI
+403 LFIPLTEELRSAQI

-431 RFSNHPELMLEVG
+431 RFANHPELMLEVG
-444 LMSLTE
+444 LLSLTE
-450 SDLEHQ
+450 TDSEMTGNKAD
-456 SGGVAYEIEISDLKK
+456 YEIEINDLKK
-471 EIETLKRLIKKVEQ
+471 EIEVLKRLVKKVESIP
-485 TPVVNSSNSSI
+485 TTVASNHTKI
-496 INQEEP
+496 INQDDS
-502 QFKMDLFQDEPKVSD
+502 QFKMNLFQEDTKVSD

-532 VTPEMLTI
+532 ITPEMLTI
-540 EQILSH
+540 EQVLSH
-546 ASKAAKDLVLQKW
+546 ASKQARDNVLEKW
-559 SELNPLKMPEYKEVV
+559 SQLNPIKMPEYKDVI
-574 VLLQDGTVVA
+574 VLLQDGSVVA
-584 ASEEGFINQE
+584 AS
-594 EPQFKMDLFQDEPK
+594 D
-608 VSDFKLPATEDHII
+608 
-622 LPEHVTPEMLTIEQI
+622 
-637 LSHASKAAKDLV
+637 
-649 LQKWSELNPLKMPEY
+649 
-664 KEVVVLLQ
+664 
-672 DGTVV
+672 
-677 AASEEGF
+677 EGF

-694 KRLLREDNKKIAEQI
+694 RRLLREDNKKIAEQI
-709 VAYLFGKPYSFSV
+709 VAYLFGRPYAFNV
-722 MPEAFWLEQRQ
+722 MPEPFWIEQRQ

-760 NEEVQTKE
+760 NEEVQSKK
-768 DNFIDKIVGM
+768 DDFIDNIVNL
-778 YGPDLV
+778 YGADLV